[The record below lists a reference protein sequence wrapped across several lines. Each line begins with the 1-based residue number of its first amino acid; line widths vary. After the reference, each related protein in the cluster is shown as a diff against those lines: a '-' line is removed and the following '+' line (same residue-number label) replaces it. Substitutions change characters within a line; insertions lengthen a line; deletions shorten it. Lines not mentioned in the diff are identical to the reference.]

1 MRFELCFLIKKDKS
15 RHLFLNKTKQKK
27 LVLFLERNLGERE
40 KETQTVRMTRRL
52 SETPMAPR
60 DSSDAREPPKAGDML
75 CNMLV
80 SFFLRKFFFIFQCEN
95 TVWRRGGWFPPP
107 ESDGGCKI
115 EYICSPLLLLSDYLC
130 SEERKIRC

>member
-60 DSSDAREPPKAGDML
+60 DSPTPENRPRLETCCATCLFPSSS
-75 CNMLV
+75 V
-80 SFFLRKFFFIFQCEN
+80 SFFFIFQCEN